1 MSALLVKDPPT
12 GLCDWLRTEAKFNR
26 RSVNQQILIC
36 LEWCMKTYG
45 AARFRN
51 PFGTSSAGNDGH
63 RCLQGAEIARKLAA
77 LDAVSPRD
85 AASMKRDAVRLRKS
99 KAI

>member
-63 RCLQGAEIARKLAA
+63 RCLHGAEIARKLAA

-85 AASMKRDAVRLRKS
+85 TASMKRDAVRLRKS

>member
-1 MSALLVKDPPT
+1 
-12 GLCDWLRTEAKFNR
+12 
-26 RSVNQQILIC
+26 
-36 LEWCMKTYG
+36 MKTYG

-63 RCLQGAEIARKLAA
+63 RCLHGAEIARKLAA
-77 LDAVSPRD
+77 LDAVFPRD

-99 KAI
+99 KVI